1 MKPGS
6 GAEILDQD
14 VGAGRQR
21 LEELAA
27 SRGCGRVPARV
38 LDLEDVSAVVPS
50 SIAVIGAAYTV
61 ARSSTRTPFSGPG
74 GGGAVVRSRCVHD
87 PDSQGGQ
94 GKLLKIFGAG
104 TGPVGPVPENRVTR

>member
-14 VGAGRQR
+14 VGVGRQR

-61 ARSSTRTPFSGPG
+61 ARSSTQTPFSGPG
-74 GGGAVVRSRCVHD
+74 GGGPLS
-87 PDSQGGQ
+87 
-94 GKLLKIFGAG
+94 GAG
-104 TGPVGPVPENRVTR
+104 VFMIPTLRAAKGSC